1 MLNIADVPAFA
12 PIESLEAMRAVAD
25 TQRHKILFML
35 IEEPLTP
42 TAIAQRLDI
51 ARTRVYYHLDILK
64 KYGFIAVVEE
74 RPVAAMVERTYRALA
89 RTFKVDRR
97 MLSATAP
104 ESAIDDA
111 QAVLLEMAA
120 EDLRARPHAGPSSPG
135 DGRME
140 VLVARA
146 FMRLSPAD
154 AVALRADLSATY
166 AKYQARTAS
175 GGDDYE
181 YVAAFFPTEG
191 ASS

>member
-1 MLNIADVPAFA
+1 MLNKVDLPAVVQ
-12 PIESLEAMRAVAD
+12 IQSLHALRAVAD
-25 TQRHKILFML
+25 TQRHRILFML

-42 TAIAQRLDI
+42 AAIAQRLNI

-64 KYGFIAVVEE
+64 KHGFIAVVEE
-74 RPVAAMVERTYRALA
+74 RPVVAVVERTYRALA

-97 MLSATAP
+97 MLSATTP

-111 QAVLLEMAA
+111 QAALLEQAA
-120 EDLRARPHAGPSSPG
+120 EDLRATPHTGSSSAA
-135 DGRME
+135 DGRAE
-140 VLVARA
+140 ILVARA

-154 AVALRADLSATY
+154 AVAMRDELSATH

-175 GGDDYE
+175 DGDDYE
-181 YVAAFFPTEG
+181 YVAAFFPTGG